1 MTDDRKRICILGSTG
16 SIGENTLRVIGDH
29 SDQFRAVGLAA
40 NDSGGRLLEQ
50 ARAFAVDQLCLT
62 GNGDFAPPDGAGVF
76 RVGKGLEQLI
86 EACAPDLVV
95 VATVGDRLRTGD
107 RVITLRLPLDRGDL
121 VAAAHREG
129 EVLASS
135 VDDEFVT
142 LRVVLDDVGAARFAP
157 WRAS

>member
-1 MTDDRKRICILGSTG
+1 MA
-16 SIGENTLRVIGDH
+16 TL
-29 SDQFRAVGLAA
+29 
-40 NDSGGRLLEQ
+40 
-50 ARAFAVDQLCLT
+50 
-62 GNGDFAPPDGAGVF
+62 
-76 RVGKGLEQLI
+76 
-86 EACAPDLVV
+86 
-95 VATVGDRLRTGD
+95 GDRLRTGD

-142 LRVVLDDVGAARFAP
+142 LRVVLDEVGAARFDQ